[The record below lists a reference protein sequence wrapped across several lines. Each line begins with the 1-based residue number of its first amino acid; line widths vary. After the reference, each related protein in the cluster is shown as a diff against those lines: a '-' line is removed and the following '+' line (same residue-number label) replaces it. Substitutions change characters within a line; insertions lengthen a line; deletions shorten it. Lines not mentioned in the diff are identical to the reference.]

1 MNIKVLV
8 ATHKSYKMPSDT
20 MYIPIQV
27 GRALNKNIGYIGD
40 DTGENISVKNPYYCE
55 LTALYW
61 GVKNLECDYI
71 GLVHYRRHFSNKKR
85 VNSLKS
91 DKFEYIISVDEVK
104 KILEEYDVVLPK
116 IRRYYIETLYS
127 HYAHTH
133 YADHLDKTRG
143 IIKKI
148 YPEYVK
154 SFDEV
159 MRQTSGHMFNMFI
172 MKKELANE
180 YCEWLFNILGR
191 LEEEVDVAEYDSFQ
205 ARLYGRV
212 SELLLNVW
220 INNKGLKYKEVPH
233 MHMEKINWINKGS
246 SFIKAKFSCKK
257 FQNSF

>member
-1 MNIKVLV
+1 MNIKVLI
-8 ATHKSYKMPSDT
+8 ATHKNYRMPSDT

-27 GRALNKNIGYIGD
+27 GRALNQNIGYIGD

-71 GLVHYRRHFSNKKR
+71 GLVHYRRHFSNKKLI
-85 VNSLKS
+85 NNLKS
-91 DKFEYIISVDEVK
+91 DKFEYTLSKVEAEKV
-104 KILEEYDVVLPK
+104 LEKYDVILPK

-133 YADHLDKTRG
+133 YSEHLDKARQ
-143 IIKKI
+143 IIKEI
-148 YPEYVK
+148 YPEYIK

-159 MRQTSGHMFNMFI
+159 MKQRSGYMFNMFI

-180 YCEWLFNILGR
+180 YCEWLFNILGK
-191 LEEEVDVAEYDSFQ
+191 LEDEIDISQYDPFQ

-220 INNKGLKYKEVPH
+220 IKKKSLIYKEIPH
-233 MHMEKINWINKGS
+233 IHMEKINWINKGG
-246 SFIKAKFSCKK
+246 SFVRAKFSNRK
-257 FQNSF
+257 FKSSF